1 MHTTCSD
8 GCSYS
13 FGGVTVTRTMSMSI
27 SNSVDE
33 SSLTSTQP
41 SASTTVTSAYKFLDG
56 AIGDFDIE
64 LFVSREETDGPLCK
78 ADFSGQSCTCDIKF
92 CDIDQTTMGYTAD
105 CSHIPGGILYNSCHP
120 STFDDFTTMTYTIED
135 IPLMD
140 RLISTPNLVCSA
152 EAENIVEDGSRLIA
166 LDTSKFKPRATGGGR
181 GNNSGGNSNGKSG
194 RSYDDGDSSSFIIAN
209 SKISSITI
217 FLLVYI
223 FA

>member
-1 MHTTCSD
+1 M
-8 GCSYS
+8 
-13 FGGVTVTRTMSMSI
+13 
-27 SNSVDE
+27 
-33 SSLTSTQP
+33 
-41 SASTTVTSAYKFLDG
+41 
-56 AIGDFDIE
+56 
-64 LFVSREETDGPLCK
+64 CK

-92 CDIDQTTMGYTAD
+92 CDIDQTTTGYTAD
-105 CSHIPGGILYNSCHP
+105 CSHIPGGILYDSCHP

-166 LDTSKFKPRATGGGR
+166 LDTSKFKPRATGGSKGS
-181 GNNSGGNSNGKSG
+181 GGSGGNSNAKSG
-194 RSYDDGDSSSFIIAN
+194 RSNDDEDSSSFIIVN
-209 SKISSITI
+209 TKISSIAI